1 MAKFK
6 GSVYESTRAFVQ
18 KEFGQ
23 EAVDRILAA
32 LPAQS
37 RALLTSATAI
47 EWLPVEPVLH
57 FHHELEH
64 CFGTGDMSLCTRAG
78 YFSAGWSM
86 SSVLKMFVRMRSPFW
101 LVDKAASVWS
111 RYHDSGRWEVEPSD
125 GAQRISARLIEFEV
139 KDRLFCARLRGWLA
153 GAVALTGGAGAEC
166 SEPRCRCRGHE
177 YCSYLVT
184 WKS

>member
-23 EAVDRILAA
+23 EAVERILAA
-32 LPAQS
+32 LPTQS
-37 RALLTSATAI
+37 RVLLSSATAI

-57 FHHELEH
+57 FHHELEDK
-64 CFGTGDMSLCTRAG
+64 FGSGDMSLCTRAG

-86 SSVLKMFVRMRSPFW
+86 SSILKMFVRMRSPLW

-111 RYHDSGRWEVEPSD
+111 RYHDSGRWEVEPSE
-125 GAQRISARLIEFEV
+125 GTRISARLVDFEV
-139 KDRLFCARLRGWLA
+139 RDPLFCARLRGWLA
-153 GAVALTGGAGAEC
+153 GAVALTGGAGAET
-166 SEPRCRCRGHE
+166 SEPRCRCRGHDH
-177 YCSYLVT
+177 CSYVT
-184 WKS
+184 VWKA

>member
-6 GSVYESTRAFVQ
+6 GSVYESTRAFVH

-23 EAVDRILAA
+23 QAVDRILAA

-37 RALLTSATAI
+37 RALLSSATAI

-57 FHHELEH
+57 FHHELEN
-64 CFGTGDMSLCTRAG
+64 CFGKGDMSLCTRAG

-86 SSVLKMFVRMRSPFW
+86 SSILKMFVRMRSPVW

-111 RYHDSGRWEVEPSD
+111 RYHDTGRWEVEPSD
-125 GAQRISARLIEFEV
+125 GHRISAKLIDFEV
-139 KDRLFCARLRGWLA
+139 KDPLFCARLRGWLT
-153 GAVALTGGAGAEC
+153 GAVELTGGTGAEAT
-166 SEPRCRCRGHE
+166 EPRCRCRGHE
-177 YCSYLVT
+177 YCSYTIL
-184 WKS
+184 WKG